1 MRARFLLLTLAAV
14 ILVVALVAAGC
25 GGQETGPPTGTDA
38 TATLESAPGD
48 EGSGYVTVD
57 VQTAYDAL
65 GSDPDAQL
73 VDVREPEEW
82 AETGVPEGAV
92 LLPLGDVEARAAA
105 ELAADSPVYVICRSG
120 NRSRT
125 ASDILVGLGF
135 TEVYNVDGGVNA
147 WLGAGLPVETYQ
159 P

>member
-1 MRARFLLLTLAAV
+1 MRPRFLLLSLAAV
-14 ILVVALVAAGC
+14 ILVLALAAAGC
-25 GGQETGPPTGTDA
+25 STDEAASPTETG
-38 TATLESAPGD
+38 APA
-48 EGSGYVTVD
+48 EAAGYTTVD

-65 GSDPDAQL
+65 SSDREAQI

-92 LLPLGDVEARAAA
+92 LIPLGDLESRAAS
-105 ELAADSPVYVICRSG
+105 ELTADSPVYVICRSG

-125 ASDILVGLGF
+125 ASDILVSLDF
-135 TEVYNVDGGVNA
+135 TEVYNVDGGIIA
-147 WLGAGLPVETYQ
+147 WLGAGLPAETYQ